1 MDLRRSAVEGA
12 FRHAARSRPG
22 AACAAATLALGAAAL
37 GAAALGAAPSRSRQL
52 LSRLQAGARGL
63 SCVCSC
69 ACSCACVA
77 VRAAVAASSP
87 ARVPCRR
94 EPFSHAHTTWH
105 TPLAKLPC
113 GSPPP
118 TRCPLWRTGGASR
131 KVPRR
136 SPKPTP
142 TPSSHPRSPRRRS
155 RQRRRRR
162 RRSPRRT

>member
-1 MDLRRSAVEGA
+1 MRFVAEQAAVDLRRSAVEGA
-12 FRHAARSRPG
+12 FRHVARSMPG
-22 AACAAATLALGAAAL
+22 AACAAATLALGAA
-37 GAAALGAAPSRSRQL
+37 PSTSRQL
-52 LSRLQAGARGL
+52 LSRLLAGARGL

-77 VRAAVAASSP
+77 IRAAVAASSL

-94 EPFSHAHTTWH
+94 EPCAHAHTTWH
-105 TPLAKLPC
+105 TPLAKRPF

-118 TRCPLWRTGGASR
+118 TRRPFWRTGGASR

-136 SPKPTP
+136 SPKSTP
-142 TPSSHPRSPRRRS
+142 TPGSHPRSPRRLRQR

-162 RRSPRRT
+162 SLHRT